1 MNIRCLLLPSPISW
15 AKGTKQGSGLGRT
28 LCLAALFVTFAT
40 AAWADVDL
48 TKNNFED
55 ETFLK
60 FVKSTS
66 INTNGDKVLS
76 DAELQAVKSM
86 DVSNKDIQSL
96 KGIEYFTNLQT
107 LKCNANKLEQ
117 LDVTALT
124 NLVTLECY
132 DNKTVMTSL
141 NAMGCTNLQTLKCY
155 NCKLKNLSL
164 GRCSSLK
171 KLYCYSNQ
179 LTTLNLSTC
188 TQLSVVQC
196 YKNKFRDDYMVQF
209 IKSLPPIKGNYNL
222 DLCYNENATTGNKI
236 MHAEVR
242 AAKAKNWTVRK
253 YDSGWSA
260 YAGIVAVDEATF
272 PDPNFLTY
280 VSKFDTDNDGILSED
295 ELANV
300 TEIRISLKKINDLT
314 GIECFEDLT
323 YLSCFSNNL
332 TSLDL
337 SKNTKLETLSCYS
350 NQLTSLDLSKN
361 TELETLNCGSNKL
374 TSLNLSNNEMLRTLY
389 CDNNQLTSLD
399 LSNIQVLE
407 KLYCYYNELTSI
419 SLHNYTNLNHLE
431 CFQNHLQGVAV
442 DIIISKLP
450 QFKEGYYGNIYFYE
464 KESPTQN
471 KMTSEQLETIKA
483 KSWYVKQFYNDGY
496 DDDWVDYVPNHDGIY
511 IDENAFP
518 DEYFRWCVEDYDTDT
533 DGYLSDE
540 EVAAVKKIEIS
551 RYWNGYKY
559 CSFESLQGIELLT
572 QLETLE
578 VKYNSMVTSFDASV
592 CPQLKTLSWTDSKLA
607 SLNISGCTQLT
618 ELICSGNPLESLDL
632 TGCTN
637 LKKLSFSGNPL
648 ESLDLSVC
656 PQLTYV
662 SVGGKIGSINIS
674 NHTQLTRFYTDR
686 DSEVTSID
694 LSGCSQLNYIDVTRS
709 KVVSINVSGCTQL
722 EQLTADDNEITS
734 IDLTGCNQLK
744 YFYFKSN
751 PMTSLNL
758 SGLSS
763 LKTITCYEGQL
774 TSLDVS
780 DCTSLSNLYCS
791 DNPLTSI
798 NLSGCTEIESLN
810 FNGLQLTSLNVSGC
824 TNAKY
829 VNINNNRLQGE
840 AMDAFVESI
849 PECSNPEYSFIRCL
863 NMHDPAE
870 ENRLTLAQAAKLREK
885 GWPVQA
891 LYPLYNRY
899 CYLDYDGYGNGD
911 VDGSGTVD
919 ADDVRAVVNHILGLA
934 DTDTDVEMVAA
945 RAMEESATP
954 FYSPIVADTNGDGVV
969 DIADVAQ
976 IISKVG
982 TVVYKKPE
990 K

>member
-1 MNIRCLLLPSPISW
+1 MNIRNLLTPSPISG

-48 TKNNFED
+48 TSNNFPD
-55 ETFLK
+55 SKFLDI
-60 FVKSTS
+60 VKGRS
-66 INTNGDKVLS
+66 INTNGDKKLS
-76 DAELQAVKSM
+76 DAELQAVTTM
-86 DVSNKDIQSL
+86 DVSKKSIQNL
-96 KGIEYFTNLQT
+96 KGIEYFTALTSLICYGNRLT
-107 LKCNANKLEQ
+107 Q
-117 LDVTALT
+117 LDVSALK

-132 DNKTVMTSL
+132 DNSSMTSL
-141 NAMGCTNLQTLKCY
+141 NATGCTKLTTLKCNSCKLKTISLERCSNLQTL
-155 NCKLKNLSL
+155 
-164 GRCSSLK
+164 R
-171 KLYCYSNQ
+171 
-179 LTTLNLSTC
+179 
-188 TQLSVVQC
+188 C
-196 YKNKFRDDYMVQF
+196 YKNNLRDDDMVQF
-209 IKSLPPIKGNYNL
+209 ISKLPSKRSITNL
-222 DLCYNENATTGNKI
+222 DLCYNNEDADAGNKI

-242 AAKAKNWTVRK
+242 AAKAKNWIIRK
-253 YDSGWSA
+253 YDGSWKK
-260 YAGIVAVDEATF
+260 YTGIIAVDETTF
-272 PDPNFLTY
+272 PDANFLACVGQY
-280 VSKFDTDNDGILSED
+280 DTDNDGILSDD
-295 ELANV
+295 EVAAV
-300 TEIRISLKKINDLT
+300 TRMYVDSKGIQDMT
-314 GIECFEDLT
+314 GIECFEKLT
-323 YLSCFSNNL
+323 YLYCCKNQIRDQWADILISYLPTVEGGGLGFWDREPPTGNYL
-332 TSLDL
+332 T
-337 SKNTKLETLSCYS
+337 
-350 NQLTSLDLSKN
+350 Q
-361 TELETLNCGSNKL
+361 
-374 TSLNLSNNEMLRTLY
+374 
-389 CDNNQLTSLD
+389 
-399 LSNIQVLE
+399 
-407 KLYCYYNELTSI
+407 
-419 SLHNYTNLNHLE
+419 
-431 CFQNHLQGVAV
+431 
-442 DIIISKLP
+442 
-450 QFKEGYYGNIYFYE
+450 
-464 KESPTQN
+464 
-471 KMTSEQLETIKA
+471 EQLEAFTA
-483 KSWYVKQFYNDGY
+483 KGWNVYELKHGY
-496 DDDWVDYVPNHDGIY
+496 DDEWVTYVPNNHTGIY
-511 IDENAFP
+511 IDETTFP
-518 DEYFRWCVEDYDTDT
+518 DYYFRQKVIKKFDKNDDY
-533 DGYLSDE
+533 YLSDE
-540 EVAAVKKIEIS
+540 EVAEVKKIDLRSES
-551 RYWNGYKY
+551 YADDMK
-559 CSFESLQGIELLT
+559 SFQGIEYFS
-572 QLETLE
+572 QLEVL
-578 VKYNSMVTSFDASV
+578 NCDDAPLTSLD
-592 CPQLKTLSWTDSKLA
+592 L
-607 SLNISGCTQLT
+607 
-618 ELICSGNPLESLDL
+618 SGNPLLTSLTCKSYYLTSLDL
-632 TGCTN
+632 
-637 LKKLSFSGNPL
+637 SGNPL
-648 ESLDLSVC
+648 LTSLTCNYSDLTSIDLSGC
-656 PQLTYV
+656 PLLTELTLSGNFTSLNLSGCPLLTKV
-662 SVGGKIGSINIS
+662 NVGGQIGSINIS

-744 YFYFKSN
+744 YFFFKSN

-870 ENRLTLAQAAKLREK
+870 ENRLTPAQAAKLREK

-919 ADDVRAVVNHILGLA
+919 ADDVKAVVNHILGLT

>member
-1 MNIRCLLLPSPISW
+1 MTITKNYKYMNIRCLLLPTPISW

-40 AAWADVDL
+40 TAWADVEL
-48 TKNNFED
+48 TSYYFPDSK
-55 ETFLK
+55 FLDI
-60 FVKSTS
+60 VKGRS

-86 DVSNKDIQSL
+86 DVSKKDIQSL
-96 KGIEYFTNLQT
+96 KGIEYFTALTT
-107 LKCNANKLEQ
+107 LKCYVNKLKE
-117 LDVTALT
+117 LDVRALK
-124 NLVTLECY
+124 NLETLECY
-132 DNKTVMTSL
+132 DNSSMTSL
-141 NAMGCTNLQTLKCY
+141 NATGCTKLRTLKCN
-155 NCKLKNLSL
+155 NCKLKTISLERCPNL
-164 GRCSSLK
+164 
-171 KLYCYSNQ
+171 Y
-179 LTTLNLSTC
+179 TL
-188 TQLSVVQC
+188 QC
-196 YKNKFRDDYMVQF
+196 YKNNLRDDYMVQF
-209 IKSLPPIKGNYNL
+209 ISKLPRKATITFL
-222 DLCYNENATTGNKI
+222 DLCYNNEDADAGNKI

-242 AAKAKNWTVRK
+242 AAKAKNWIIRK
-253 YDSGWSA
+253 GDSNSWKK
-260 YAGIVAVDEATF
+260 YTGIIAVDETTF
-272 PDPNFLTY
+272 PDANFLACVGQY
-280 VSKFDTDNDGILSED
+280 DTDNDGILSDD
-295 ELANV
+295 EVAAV
-300 TEIRISLKKINDLT
+300 TRMYVDSKGIQDMT
-314 GIECFEDLT
+314 GIECFEKLT
-323 YLSCFSNNL
+323 YLYCC
-332 TSLDL
+332 
-337 SKNTKLETLSCYS
+337 KNQIRDQWADIL
-350 NQLTSLDLSKN
+350 
-361 TELETLNCGSNKL
+361 
-374 TSLNLSNNEMLRTLY
+374 
-389 CDNNQLTSLD
+389 
-399 LSNIQVLE
+399 
-407 KLYCYYNELTSI
+407 I
-419 SLHNYTNLNHLE
+419 SY
-431 CFQNHLQGVAV
+431 
-442 DIIISKLP
+442 LP
-450 QFKEGYYGNIYFYE
+450 TVEGGGLGFWDR
-464 KESPTQN
+464 ESPTGNYLTQ
-471 KMTSEQLETIKA
+471 EQLEAFTA
-483 KSWYVKQFYNDGY
+483 KGWNVYELKHGY
-496 DDDWVDYVPNHDGIY
+496 DDEWVTYVPNNHTGIY
-511 IDENAFP
+511 IDETTFP
-518 DEYFRWCVEDYDTDT
+518 DYSFRAYVSDYCDPDG

-540 EVAAVKKIEIS
+540 EVAAVKEINDAKVKS
-551 RYWNGYKY
+551 IG
-559 CSFESLQGIELLT
+559 SFQGIEYFT
-572 QLETLE
+572 QLE
-578 VKYNSMVTSFDASV
+578 
-592 CPQLKTLSWTDSKLA
+592 KLRTRDFQ
-607 SLNISGCTQLT
+607 GT
-618 ELICSGNPLESLDL
+618 
-632 TGCTN
+632 
-637 LKKLSFSGNPL
+637 
-648 ESLDLSVC
+648 SLDLSGNPKLTSLTCKSYYLTSIDLLGC
-656 PQLTYV
+656 PLLTELTLSGNFTSLNLSGCPLLTKV
-662 SVGGKIGSINIS
+662 NVGGQIGSINIS

-709 KVVSINVSGCTQL
+709 KVVSINASGCTQL

-744 YFYFKSN
+744 YFFFKSN

-919 ADDVRAVVNHILGLA
+919 ADDVKAVVNHILGLT